1 MRFVSASA
9 LAFVISLP
17 MFAQTKPKSAKAGA
31 KQAVAQATDSTAK
44 STSDPILR
52 GMQWRLVGPFRGGRA
67 VAVTGDP
74 VERRTFYM
82 GAVDGGVWKTS
93 DAGTTWRNIT
103 DGVSTIAS
111 VGAIAVAPS
120 DRNVIYVGTGE
131 TDFRE
136 DLTFGDGMYR
146 STDGGRSWK
155 HIGLEQT
162 RQIATV
168 RVDPKDPDN
177 VYVAAFG
184 HAFGPNAERGVYHS
198 RDGGTTWKR
207 VLFVDDSTGAIDLA
221 MDPTNSRIL
230 YASMWRFQRFP
241 WGFSGGG
248 GKSGLWKTTD
258 GGDTWTELTDNPGM
272 PDVPIGRIGVS
283 VSGSMPNRL
292 YAYVETSPDDSLGGI
307 YRSEN
312 SGASWA
318 RVNGDQEFMVRP
330 WYYALITADPQDPN
344 VVYNL
349 NLSTYKS
356 IDGGHT
362 FQRLRVPH
370 GDDHLLWIDPHD
382 SNRMIEGNDG
392 GATISL
398 DGGENWSSQ
407 ETQPTAQFYHVFAD
421 NEFPYRL
428 YGAQQDNSSVRIQS
442 RSDDGAIARQNWDA
456 LPFGES
462 GYITVNPANAEV
474 SYGTSYFGQ
483 IQRLNSKT
491 NELRDVSVGLP
502 NYDGYAARDMPLRF
516 QWTFP
521 LLTSP
526 NEKGTLYATAQRAFR
541 STNEG
546 ATWQPIS
553 PDLTLHDAA
562 TLGHV
567 GGPITHDETG
577 TEVYATIFAF
587 AESPVKGGVL
597 WAGSDDGLVH
607 ISQDNGATWQNVT
620 PHFGGKFTRVSV
632 IEPSHYDAGTAYLA
646 ANRYQQ
652 DDFHPYLYRTTD
664 YGKSWTPI
672 STGIPD
678 IAYTR
683 AIREDP
689 VKRGL
694 LYAGTEIGVFVSF
707 DDGAHWQSLQL
718 NLPRSSARDL
728 IVHGSDLAVAT
739 HGRAFWVLDDLTPLR
754 QMSDAIRRE
763 PVHLFTPDTAIRWDG
778 GRARRNVAAGQ
789 NPASGV
795 TVDYV
800 FREKPKGPVTLAFLD
815 PAGKV
820 IRTFS
825 STGAPAEDSAGADSS
840 AGGAKDSTEKAQ
852 HDTTASRGRKK
863 KIESADSVSYA
874 PSDSLV
880 TTRVGMNRFVWNL
893 RYEDVKHIKE
903 ILIDYGT
910 INGPMVRPGA
920 YTVRLTAEGKS
931 YTQPFVVVNDPRS
944 SVSQTDLQAQA
955 AAWFQLRDEL
965 DSTVTSARHIE
976 TMEKQLDARVEQV
989 KKQPYASRV
998 SAAAKP
1004 LRAKLE
1010 AIRAELVEV
1019 HSHADEIT
1027 LHYPVKL
1034 YNMMLTL
1041 NVQLLTGDNAP
1052 TQSQLESLKEL
1063 SGKVDVQMQKLRELE
1078 NGDVGAFNRLMKEL
1092 DVPAVNVKPQRVV
1105 KSGKV
1110 VS

>member
-1 MRFVSASA
+1 MRFVLATA
-9 LAFVISLP
+9 LALVISLP
-17 MFAQTKPKSAKAGA
+17 AAAQNKPRRAKAAA
-31 KQAVAQATDSTAK
+31 KPAAAQATDSTAR
-44 STSDPILR
+44 TTTDPVLR

-74 VERRTFYM
+74 VEPRTFYM
-82 GAVDGGVWKTS
+82 GSVDGGVWKTV

-103 DGVSTIAS
+103 DGTSTIAS

-120 DRNVIYVGTGE
+120 DHNVIYVGTGE

-177 VYVAAFG
+177 VYVAAYG

-241 WGFSGGG
+241 WGFSAGG
-248 GKSGLWKTTD
+248 GKSGLWKSTD

-283 VSGSMPNRL
+283 VSGAMPNRI

-330 WYYALITADPQDPN
+330 WYYSLITADPQNPN

-407 ETQPTAQFYHVFAD
+407 DTQPTAQFYHVFAD
-421 NEFPYRL
+421 DEFPYRL

-442 RSDDGAIARQNWDA
+442 RSDDGAITRQSWDA

-462 GYITVNPANAEV
+462 GYITVNAKNADV
-474 SYGTSYFGQ
+474 SYGSSYFGQ
-483 IQRLNSKT
+483 IQRFNSKT
-491 NELRDVSVGLP
+491 NELHDISVGLP
-502 NYDGYAARDMPLRF
+502 NYDGYAAKDMPLRF

-526 NEKGTLYATAQRAFR
+526 HERSTIYATAQRVFR
-541 STNEG
+541 TGNDG
-546 ATWQPIS
+546 VTWQAAS
-553 PDLTLHDAA
+553 PDLTLHDPA

-587 AESPVKGGVL
+587 AESPLKAGVL

-607 ISQDNGATWQNVT
+607 LSQDNGATWQNVT
-620 PHFGGKFTRVSV
+620 PHFAGKFTRVSI

-672 STGIPD
+672 SAGIPD

-683 AIREDP
+683 TIREDP

-707 DDGAHWQSLQL
+707 DDGGHWQSLQL

-728 IVHGSDLAVAT
+728 LVHGNDLAVAT
-739 HGRAFWVLDDLTPLR
+739 HGRSFWILDNLSPLR
-754 QMSDAIRRE
+754 QLSDAIRHE

-778 GRARRNVAAGQ
+778 GRARRSTAAGQ
-789 NPASGV
+789 NPPSGV
-795 TVDYV
+795 VVDYT
-800 FREKPKGPVTLAFLD
+800 FREKPKGPATLAFLD

-825 STGAPAEDSAGADSS
+825 SKGAPAEDSASADSS
-840 AGGAKDSTEKAQ
+840 GESAKDSTEKAQ
-852 HDTTASRGRKK
+852 HDTTALRGRKK
-863 KIESADSVSYA
+863 KIESDDSTSYA

-880 TTRVGMNRFVWNL
+880 STRVGMNRFVWNL

-910 INGPMVRPGA
+910 LDGPMVQPGQ
-920 YTVRLTAEGKS
+920 YSVRLTADGKS
-931 YTQPFVVVNDPRS
+931 YTQPFVVVNDPRTN
-944 SVSQTDLQAQA
+944 VTPADLQAQA
-955 AAWFQLRDEL
+955 AAWFRLRDAL
-965 DSTVTSARHIE
+965 DSTVTSARDIE
-976 TMEKQLDARVEQV
+976 TMEKQLDQRVEQV
-989 KKQPYASRV
+989 KKAPYASRV

-1010 AIRAELVEV
+1010 AIREELVEV

-1041 NVQLLTGDNAP
+1041 NVQLITGDNAP
-1052 TQSQLESLKEL
+1052 TQSQLESLKDL
-1063 SGKVDVQMQKLRELE
+1063 SGKVDAQLQKLRELE

-1092 DVPAVNVKPQRVV
+1092 DVPAVSV
-1105 KSGKV
+1105 KSAKV
-1110 VS
+1110 VM